1 MSKIG
6 DRIKERRLELGYS
19 QEELAKKL
27 GYTSRSTINKIEN
40 GTNDIVQSKVVE
52 FATALDTTVAYL
64 MGWSEEDSPN
74 MMRLSDSEHDVVV
87 AFRKA
92 DDLTKQMVLR
102 VLNIENNEKEEGNIA

>member
-6 DRIKERRLELGYS
+6 DKIKERRLELGYS

-74 MMRLSDSEHDVVV
+74 MMRLSDIEHDVDV